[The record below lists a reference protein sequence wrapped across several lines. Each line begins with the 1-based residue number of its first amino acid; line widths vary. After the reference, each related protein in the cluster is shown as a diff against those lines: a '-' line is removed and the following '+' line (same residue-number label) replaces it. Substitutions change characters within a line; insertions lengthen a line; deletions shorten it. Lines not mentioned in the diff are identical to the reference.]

1 MTKILAL
8 AAALGLAGCVALG
21 VMLRGAWRAEA
32 VAVERHAHAVE
43 INEQN
48 LKAARQ
54 REEDLARVRDQA
66 IKLTEANRAL
76 NAAAIEL
83 RENLSDAARGCPVLD
98 ADLRALDRLLRG
110 APGGDP
116 DRTPAPR

>member
-1 MTKILAL
+1 MTRLLAI

-21 VMLRGAWRAEA
+21 FMLRGAWRAEA
-32 VAVERHAHAVE
+32 AAVERLGHVVE

-54 REEDLARVRDQA
+54 REEDIARVRDQA

-76 NAAAIEL
+76 NAAAVEL
-83 RENLSDAARGCPVLD
+83 RENLSDAAKNCPVLD

-110 APGGDP
+110 APRGDE
-116 DRTPAPR
+116 DRAPTPR

>member
-1 MTKILAL
+1 MTRILAIV
-8 AAALGLAGCVALG
+8 AALGLAGCVALG
-21 VMLRGAWRAEA
+21 ITLRGAWRAEA
-32 VAVERHAHAVE
+32 VAVERLGHVIE